1 MAADGTIR
9 IDTRLDGNGVKKGV
23 SSITNSIK
31 GIASALGVVKL
42 VSAAVGTLS
51 SSLQS
56 AFNRSD
62 TMEQFDR
69 TMSAMTGDAQAAD
82 RALEEL
88 KATTKGTA
96 YGLDVAAKATQN
108 FVTRGMDMSKATE
121 QVATWAD
128 AVAFYG
134 KGTNEQFE
142 NVTDALAK
150 MRTKGKV
157 EMDQLDRLFDAGI
170 DAVGMYAKVTG
181 QSSAK
186 VQDALSAGEISADQ
200 FIDTVTNAM
209 ATGAGGVQKIA
220 GAAKEAGASWQGTMD
235 NMKAAV
241 TRGMLSIIDA
251 IDAGLQS
258 IDLPTLREMIAG
270 IGTLAE
276 ETLGKAA
283 SAIGTIIQDIGPSIM
298 PVIDVFKEAFQGIT
312 PAVKEV
318 ADAVYGFIKD
328 IVQSLQSGGLK
339 KAVQTVGSL
348 FTNLSQIL
356 AKIAKAVLPVIADA
370 VDFLGENLDKLIPLV
385 VSAVAGFKGW
395 QIAKK
400 VTTYIKSMT
409 KAIDA
414 AAKAETIHLALSTK
428 SAAAATAEAAST
440 ATTTAALT
448 LKELAV
454 GTLTGKIGLATAAQ
468 TLWNAAMS
476 ANPVGAVITAVSLL
490 AGGIGLLITAL
501 DNSVNSTKNLTE
513 TFETMG
519 EGASNFVEGIDT
531 AKSHLSEFDDTLF
544 ASSEEQ
550 QRLQDNMQEVQDGI
564 TAICELATKERR
576 DYTAEE
582 IQQLD
587 EYFEKLNEMQEQEY
601 ERAMEKSRAIQQLA
615 IAESQAN
622 YNSLADYELTTQE
635 WVKTAQEQKESMLA
649 LINEQTT
656 NEAILLNQRYGD
668 QATMQNEAYAKE
680 FNALQQQKQ
689 EKINAVNES
698 MAEITAAYADGYAER
713 ANLTDLYSKQ
723 VGKNNESI
731 ESEMQRHNDKL
742 AEISN
747 LNLMSEEYRNELRFK
762 EELKHEENMN
772 RIWGELTDGMSEEQ
786 KEQLGVLIALVAQ
799 TEMYGGKIND
809 KTQSTVDAI
818 LAAYEKMP
826 PKMKKAAKD
835 MLQPVYDEL
844 NKAEPTLSEK
854 ARSIGE
860 GIWKMFKSA
869 LGIASPSK
877 VMRKLSQYTWQGF
890 ELETDKAEP
899 RLIDQAKALA
909 QGIIKGFK
917 LPQAS
922 LPFHIDTTGLDV
934 HSIAAYLEDTVRQG
948 RASMSSAI
956 MARAEQ
962 QIINQLDT
970 SAIARACREGCE
982 AADVTV
988 EGELRAEFSAD
999 GRQLGEVVTPYVNRN
1014 MGLQRRALLRGG
1026 KA

>member
-9 IDTRLDGNGVKKGV
+9 IDTRLDAGGVKSGV
-23 SSITNSIK
+23 SKITDSIK

-42 VSAAVGTLS
+42 VSQAVGVLS

-69 TMSAMTGDAQAAD
+69 TMSAMTGDAEAANK
-82 RALEEL
+82 ALEEL
-88 KATTKGTA
+88 KTTTKGTA

-108 FVTRGMDMSKATE
+108 FVTRGMDMSKATN
-121 QVATWAD
+121 QVAVWAD

-142 NVTDALAK
+142 SVTDALAK

-181 QSSAK
+181 QSSSK
-186 VQDALSAGEISADQ
+186 VQAALSEGEISADQ

-241 TRGMLSIIDA
+241 TRGMLGIIDA
-251 IDAGLQS
+251 IDNGLQS
-258 IDLPTLREMIAG
+258 INLPTLREMIAG
-270 IGTLAE
+270 IGSMAE
-276 ETLGKAA
+276 EALGKVA
-283 SAIGTIIQDIGPSIM
+283 SAVGTIIQDLGPSIQ
-298 PVIDVFKEAFQGIT
+298 PIIATVKEAFQGIT
-312 PAVKEV
+312 PIVKEV

-328 IVQSLQSGGLK
+328 IIQSLQNGGLK
-339 KAVQTVGSL
+339 KAVQTVGDL
-348 FTNLSQIL
+348 FTSL
-356 AKIAKAVLPVIADA
+356 AEVLGKIAKAVLPVIADA
-370 VDFLGENLDKLIPLV
+370 VDFLGENLDMLIPLV

-400 VTTYIKSMT
+400 VTTYIKSMA

-440 ATTTAALT
+440 ATSTAALT
-448 LKELAV
+448 LKELV
-454 GTLTGKIGLATAAQ
+454 IGTLTGKIGLATAAQ
-468 TLWNAAMS
+468 ALWNATVA
-476 ANPVGAVITAVSLL
+476 ANPFGAVITAVSLL
-490 AGGIGLLITAL
+490 VGGIGLLITAL
-501 DNSVNSTKNLTE
+501 DNSVTSTKNLTD

-550 QRLQDNMQEVQDGI
+550 QKLQDNMQEVQKGI
-564 TAICELATKERR
+564 TSICELATKERR

-582 IQQLD
+582 IRQLD

-601 ERAMEKSRAIQQLA
+601 ERALAKSQAIQQLA
-615 IAESQAN
+615 IVESQAN
-622 YNSLADYELTTQE
+622 YSSLADYELTAQE
-635 WVKTAQEQKESMLA
+635 WVKTAQEQKEAMLA

-713 ANLTDLYSKQ
+713 TNLTDLYSQQ

-742 AEISN
+742 SEIRE
-747 LNLMSEEYRNELRFK
+747 LNLPDEAARLEMISDENAQ
-762 EELKHEENMN
+762 HEKNIN

-799 TEMYGGKIND
+799 TEMYGGKIDD

-877 VMRKLSQYTWQGF
+877 VMRKLSKYTWQGF
-890 ELETDKAEP
+890 ELETDKAGP
-899 RLIDQAKALA
+899 RLIDQAKELA
-909 QGIIKGFK
+909 QGIIKGFE
-917 LPQAS
+917 LPQVS
-922 LPFHIDTTGLDV
+922 LPFHVDTTGLDI
-934 HSIAAYLEDTVRQG
+934 HSLASSLEETARMG

-999 GRQLGEVVTPYVNRN
+999 GRQLGEVVTPYVNKN

>member
-9 IDTRLDGNGVKKGV
+9 IDTRLDGSGVKKGV

-328 IVQSLQSGGLK
+328 IVQSLQNGGLK

-348 FTNLSQIL
+348 FTDLSQIL
-356 AKIAKAVLPVIADA
+356 SKIAKAVLPVIADA

-440 ATTTAALT
+440 ATSTAALT

-476 ANPVGAVITAVSLL
+476 ANPVGAVITV
-490 AGGIGLLITAL
+490 ITTLTGAIVTL
-501 DNSVNSTKNLTE
+501 VGCLNDSVTSTKNLTE

-742 AEISN
+742 EEISN

-762 EELKHEENMN
+762 EELKHEKNMN

-799 TEMYGGKIND
+799 TEMYGGKIDD

-835 MLQPVYDEL
+835 MLQPIYDAL
-844 NKAEPTLSEK
+844 NEAEPEMSEK
-854 ARSIGE
+854 SYSIGE

-877 VMRKLSQYTWQGF
+877 VMRKLSKYTWQGF

-899 RLIDQAKALA
+899 RLIDQAKELA
-909 QGIIKGFK
+909 QGIIKGFE

-982 AADVTV
+982 SADVTV

-1014 MGLQRRALLRGG
+1014 MGLQRRTLLRGG

>member
-1 MAADGTIR
+1 MAADGSIR
-9 IDTRLDGNGVKKGV
+9 IDTRLDGSGVKKGV

-348 FTNLSQIL
+348 FTDLSQIL
-356 AKIAKAVLPVIADA
+356 SKIAKAVLPVIADA

-440 ATTTAALT
+440 ATSTAALT

-501 DNSVNSTKNLTE
+501 DNSVTSTKNLTE

-587 EYFEKLNEMQEQEY
+587 EYFEKLNELQQQELDIQ
-601 ERAMEKSRAIQQLA
+601 MEKSKAIQQ
-615 IAESQAN
+615 QALMQAQTFDG
-622 YNSLADYELTTQE
+622 SLAEYQTTAQE
-635 WVKTAQEQKESMLA
+635 WIKTAQDQRDAQLA
-649 LINEQTT
+649 LIEEQTT
-656 NEAILLNQRYGD
+656 SEIILLNKRYGD
-668 QATMQNEAYAKE
+668 EANLQNEEYASR
-680 FNALQQQKQ
+680 LQAIEDDKQKQ
-689 EKINAVNES
+689 IDAVNAS
-698 MAEITAAYADGYAER
+698 MGEITAAYANGYAER
-713 ANLTDLYSKQ
+713 SQLGNLYSQQ
-723 VGKNNESI
+723 VGKDNASL
-731 ESEMQRHNDKL
+731 ESEAQRHADKL
-742 AEISN
+742 KEIKN
-747 LNLMSEEYRNELRFK
+747 LNLMSEQQRNQMEIDENIRHEK
-762 EELKHEENMN
+762 EMKK
-772 RIWGELTDGMSEEQ
+772 IWGELTDGMSEEQ
-786 KEQLGVLIALVAQ
+786 KEQLGVLLGMSAQ
-799 TEMYGGKIND
+799 TELYGGKLED
-809 KTQSTVDAI
+809 STQSTVNAI
-818 LAAYEKMP
+818 IAAFDSMPKETREAMLNAMKPMYEEME
-826 PKMKKAAKD
+826 A
-835 MLQPVYDEL
+835 
-844 NKAEPTLSEK
+844 AEPGLLEK
-854 ARSIGE
+854 AFNIGA
-860 GIWKMFKSA
+860 GICRKLREAFDEH
-869 LGIASPSK
+869 SPS
-877 VMRKLSQYTWQGF
+877 RKTRKIAKYAWQGF

-899 RLIDQAKALA
+899 RLIDQAKELA
-909 QGIIKGFK
+909 QGIIKGFE

-982 AADVTV
+982 SADVTV

-1014 MGLQRRALLRGG
+1014 MGLQRRTLLRGG

>member
-9 IDTRLDGNGVKKGV
+9 IDTRLDGSGVKKGV

-328 IVQSLQSGGLK
+328 IVQSLQNGGLK

-348 FTNLSQIL
+348 FTDLSQIL
-356 AKIAKAVLPVIADA
+356 SKIAKAVLPVIADA

-440 ATTTAALT
+440 ATSTAALT

-476 ANPVGAVITAVSLL
+476 ANPVGAVITV
-490 AGGIGLLITAL
+490 ITTLTGAIVTL
-501 DNSVNSTKNLTE
+501 VGCLNDSVTSTKNLTE

-587 EYFEKLNEMQEQEY
+587 EYFQKLNELQEQEL
-601 ERAMEKSRAIQQLA
+601 EREKAKSDAILA
-615 IAESQAN
+615 QARYYAQSQDV
-622 YNSLADYELTTQE
+622 SLAEYQSYAQE
-635 WVKTAQEQKESMLA
+635 WIKTAQEQKDNMIQIIEDQTTA
-649 LINEQTT
+649 LIEIKRQEHTQNGILNE
-656 NEAILLNQRYGD
+656 EA
-668 QATMQNEAYAKE
+668 
-680 FNALQQQKQ
+680 FNAEVDQIMGNQKEEIALVSQ
-689 EKINAVNES
+689 NI
-698 MAEITAAYADGYAER
+698 AEITALYTNGYAER
-713 ANLTDLYSKQ
+713 SELGNLYSQQ

-742 AEISN
+742 EEISN
-747 LNLMSEEYRNELRFK
+747 LNLMDEGYRHDLRLQEER
-762 EELKHEENMN
+762 KHKENMEK
-772 RIWGELTDGMSEEQ
+772 IWGELTNGMSEEQ
-786 KEQLGVLIALVAQ
+786 KEQLGVLLGMAAQ
-799 TEMYGGKIND
+799 TEVYGGKLED
-809 KTQSTVDAI
+809 ETLSTVNAI
-818 LAAYEKMP
+818 INALDSMP
-826 PKMKKAAKD
+826 PETREAA
-835 MLQPVYDEL
+835 LNALRPVYEEL
-844 NKAEPTLSEK
+844 EKAEPKLTEK
-854 ARSIGE
+854 VSGMLNSIVGTV
-860 GIWKMFKSA
+860 KRL
-869 LGIASPSK
+869 LGIHSPSR
-877 VMRKLSQYTWQGF
+877 VMRKLSKYTWQGF

-899 RLIDQAKALA
+899 RLIDQAKELA
-909 QGIIKGFK
+909 QGIIKGFE

-982 AADVTV
+982 SADVTV
-988 EGELRAEFSAD
+988 EGELRVEFSAD

-1014 MGLQRRALLRGG
+1014 MGLQRRTLLRGG

>member
-9 IDTRLDGNGVKKGV
+9 IDTRLDGSGVKKGV

-150 MRTKGKV
+150 MRTKGTV

-181 QSSAK
+181 QSSAD
-186 VQDALSAGEISADQ
+186 VQDALSHGEISANQ

-241 TRGMLSIIDA
+241 TRGMLGIIDA
-251 IDAGLQS
+251 IDNGLQS
-258 IDLPTLREMIAG
+258 INLPTLREMIAG
-270 IGTLAE
+270 IGTMAE
-276 ETLGKAA
+276 EALGKAA

-348 FTNLSQIL
+348 FTDLSQIL
-356 AKIAKAVLPVIADA
+356 SKIAKAVLPVVADA

-385 VSAVAGFKGW
+385 ASAVAGFKGW

-400 VTTYIKSMT
+400 VSTYIKSMT

-414 AAKAETIHLALSTK
+414 AAKAETIYVALSTK
-428 SAAAATAEAAST
+428 SAAAATAEAASNATKT
-440 ATTTAALT
+440 ASLT
-448 LKELAV
+448 LQELAY

-468 TLWNAAMS
+468 ALWNTVIS
-476 ANPVGAVITAVSLL
+476 ANPIGAAITAVTVL
-490 AGGIGLLITAL
+490 AGAIGTLIVCL
-501 DNSVNSTKNLTE
+501 DNSVTSTKNLTD

-519 EGASNFVEGIDT
+519 EGASNFIEGIDT
-531 AKSHLSEFDDTLF
+531 AKSHLSDFDDTLF

-564 TAICELATKERR
+564 TSICRAATEERR

-587 EYFEKLNEMQEQEY
+587 EYFEKLNELQEQEL
-601 ERAMEKSRAIQQLA
+601 EIQMAKSQAIQQQALTQA
-615 IAESQAN
+615 QTFEGSVSEYERIA
-622 YNSLADYELTTQE
+622 QE
-635 WVKTAQEQKESMLA
+635 WIKTAQEQRDAQLA
-649 LINEQTT
+649 LIEEQTT
-656 NEAILLNQRYGD
+656 NELVLLNQRYGE
-668 QATMQNEAYAKE
+668 QANMQNEAYANE
-680 FNALQQQKQ
+680 YNALMQHKQ
-689 EKINAVNES
+689 EQIDATTAS
-698 MAEITAAYADGYAER
+698 LSEITAAYANGYAER
-713 ANLTDLYSKQ
+713 SELGDLYSRQ
-723 VGKNNESI
+723 VGKNNASL
-731 ESEMQRHNDKL
+731 ESETQRHNDKL
-742 AEISN
+742 EEIRN
-747 LNLMSEEYRNELRFK
+747 LNLMSEQQRNQMEID
-762 EELKHEENMN
+762 ENIQHEKNMTK
-772 RIWGELTDGMSEEQ
+772 IWGELTDGMSEEQ
-786 KEQLGVLIALVAQ
+786 KEQLGVLLGMSAQ
-799 TEMYGGKIND
+799 TELYGGKLED
-809 KTQSTVDAI
+809 STQSTVNAI
-818 LAAYEKMP
+818 VAAFDSMP
-826 PKMKKAAKD
+826 KETKEAMKNAMQPLFDEMEEAEPGLLEKAANIANGII
-835 MLQPVYDEL
+835 
-844 NKAEPTLSEK
+844 NKFRDILK
-854 ARSIGE
+854 IR
-860 GIWKMFKSA
+860 
-869 LGIASPSK
+869 SPSR
-877 VMRKLSQYTWQGF
+877 VMRKLSKYTWQGF

-909 QGIIKGFK
+909 LGIIKGFE

>member
-9 IDTRLDGNGVKKGV
+9 IDTRLDGSGVKKGV

-181 QSSAK
+181 QSSAQ
-186 VQDALSAGEISADQ
+186 VQDALSKGGISADQ

-241 TRGMLSIIDA
+241 TRGMLGIIDA
-251 IDAGLQS
+251 IDNGLQS
-258 IDLPTLREMIAG
+258 INLPTLREMIAG

-348 FTNLSQIL
+348 FTDLSQIL
-356 AKIAKAVLPVIADA
+356 SKIAKAVLPVIADA

-414 AAKAETIHLALSTK
+414 AAKAETIHLALSTQ

-440 ATTTAALT
+440 ATTTTALT
-448 LKELAV
+448 LKELVV

-468 TLWNAAMS
+468 ALWNATMA

-501 DNSVNSTKNLTE
+501 DNSVTSTKNLTD

-564 TAICELATKERR
+564 TAICRTATEERR

-587 EYFEKLNEMQEQEY
+587 EYFEKLNELQEQEL
-601 ERAMEKSRAIQQLA
+601 EIQMAKSQAIQQ
-615 IAESQAN
+615 QALTQAQTFEG
-622 YNSLADYELTTQE
+622 SLAEYETVAQE
-635 WVKTAQEQKESMLA
+635 WIKTAQEQRDAELA
-649 LINEQTT
+649 LIEEQTT
-656 NEAILLNQRYGD
+656 NELVLLNQRYGE
-668 QATMQNEAYAKE
+668 QATMQNEAYANE
-680 FNALQQQKQ
+680 FNSLMQHKQ
-689 EKINAVNES
+689 EQIDATTAS
-698 MAEITAAYADGYAER
+698 LSEITAAYANGYAER
-713 ANLTDLYSKQ
+713 SELGNLYSQQ
-723 VGKNNESI
+723 VGKRNQSL
-731 ESEMQRHNDKL
+731 ESETQRHNDRL
-742 AEISN
+742 DEIRN
-747 LNLMSEEYRNELRFK
+747 LNLMSEQQRNQMEID
-762 EELKHEENMN
+762 ENIQHEKNMTK
-772 RIWGELTDGMSEEQ
+772 IWGELTDGMSEEQ
-786 KEQLGVLIALVAQ
+786 KEQLGVLLGMSAQ
-799 TEMYGGKIND
+799 TELYGGKLED
-809 KTQSTVDAI
+809 STQSTVDAI
-818 LAAYEKMP
+818 IAAFDSMP
-826 PKMKKAAKD
+826 PETQEAMKNAMEPMFEEMD
-835 MLQPVYDEL
+835 
-844 NKAEPTLSEK
+844 KAEHRLLEK
-854 ARSIGE
+854 ASEIYH
-860 GIWKMFKSA
+860 GIINKFKD
-869 LGIASPSK
+869 IFDIQSPSR
-877 VMRKLSQYTWQGF
+877 VMRKLSKYTWQGF

-899 RLIDQAKALA
+899 RLIDQAKKLAL
-909 QGIIKGFK
+909 GIVKGFE

-922 LPFHIDTTGLDV
+922 LPFHVDTTGLDV

>member
-270 IGTLAE
+270 IGSMAE
-276 ETLGKAA
+276 EALGKVA
-283 SAIGTIIQDIGPSIM
+283 SAVGTIIQDLGPSIM

-440 ATTTAALT
+440 ATSTAALT

-501 DNSVNSTKNLTE
+501 DNSVTSTKNLTE

-587 EYFEKLNEMQEQEY
+587 EYFEKLNELQQQELDIQ
-601 ERAMEKSRAIQQLA
+601 MEKSKAIQQQALMQ
-615 IAESQAN
+615 SQTFEG
-622 YNSLADYELTTQE
+622 SLAEYQTTAQE
-635 WVKTAQEQKESMLA
+635 WIKTAQEQRDAQLA
-649 LINEQTT
+649 LIEEQTT
-656 NEAILLNQRYGD
+656 SEIVLLNKRYGD
-668 QATMQNEAYAKE
+668 EANLQNEEYASR
-680 FNALQQQKQ
+680 LQAIEDDKQKQ
-689 EKINAVNES
+689 IDAVNAS
-698 MAEITAAYADGYAER
+698 MGEITAAYANGYAER
-713 ANLTDLYSKQ
+713 SQLGNLYSQQ
-723 VGKNNESI
+723 VGKDNASL
-731 ESEMQRHNDKL
+731 ESEAQRHADKL
-742 AEISN
+742 EEIKN
-747 LNLMSEEYRNELRFK
+747 LNLMSEQQRNQMEIDENIRHEK
-762 EELKHEENMN
+762 EMKK
-772 RIWGELTDGMSEEQ
+772 IWGELTDGMSEEQ
-786 KEQLGVLIALVAQ
+786 KEQLGVLLGMSAQ
-799 TEMYGGKIND
+799 TELYGGKLED
-809 KTQSTVDAI
+809 STQSTVNAI
-818 LAAYEKMP
+818 IAAFDSMPKETREAMLNAMKPMYEEME
-826 PKMKKAAKD
+826 A
-835 MLQPVYDEL
+835 
-844 NKAEPTLSEK
+844 AEPGLLEK
-854 ARSIGE
+854 AFNIGA
-860 GIWKMFKSA
+860 GICRKLREAFDEH
-869 LGIASPSK
+869 SPS
-877 VMRKLSQYTWQGF
+877 RKTRKIAKYAWQGF

>member
-9 IDTRLDGNGVKKGV
+9 IDTRLDGSGVKKGV

-181 QSSAK
+181 QSSAQ
-186 VQDALSAGEISADQ
+186 VQDALSEGMISADQ

-241 TRGMLSIIDA
+241 TRGMLGIIDA
-251 IDAGLQS
+251 IDNGLQS
-258 IDLPTLREMIAG
+258 INLPTLREMIAG

-328 IVQSLQSGGLK
+328 IVKSLQSGGLK
-339 KAVQTVGSL
+339 KAIKTVGDL
-348 FTNLSQIL
+348 FTSLSRVL
-356 AKIAKAVLPVIADA
+356 SKIAKAVLPVIADA
-370 VDFLGENLDKLIPLV
+370 VDFLGENLDKLIPLITTV
-385 VSAVAGFKGW
+385 VSGFKGW
-395 QIAKK
+395 KIAQQ
-400 VTTYIKSMT
+400 VSTYIKSIS

-414 AAKAETIHLALSTK
+414 TTNSLSIQ
-428 SAAAATAEAAST
+428 
-440 ATTTAALT
+440 
-448 LKELAV
+448 ELVV
-454 GTLTGKIGLATAAQ
+454 GTLTGKIRIAEAVQ
-468 TLWNAAMS
+468 RLWNATIK
-476 ANPVGAVITAVSLL
+476 ANPIGAAITAVTIL
-490 AGGIGLLITAL
+490 AGAIGTLIVCL
-501 DNSVNSTKNLTE
+501 NDSVTSTKNLTE

-564 TAICELATKERR
+564 TAICKLATQERR

-587 EYFEKLNEMQEQEY
+587 EYFQKLNELQEREY
-601 ERAMEKSRAIQQLA
+601 EIQMA
-615 IAESQAN
+615 KSQAVQQQAVTQAQTFSG
-622 YNSLADYELTTQE
+622 SLAEYKTTAQE
-635 WVKTAQEQKESMLA
+635 WIKTAQEQRDAQLA

-656 NEAILLNQRYGD
+656 NELVLLNQRYGE
-668 QATMQNEAYAKE
+668 QANMQNEAYANE
-680 FNALQQQKQ
+680 FNALMQHKQ
-689 EKINAVNES
+689 EQIDATTAS
-698 MAEITAAYADGYAER
+698 LAEITAAYANGYAER
-713 ANLTDLYSKQ
+713 SELGNLYSQQ

-731 ESEMQRHNDKL
+731 ENEIQRHNNKL
-742 AEISN
+742 EEIKN
-747 LNLMSEEYRNELRFK
+747 LNLMSEQQRNQMEIDENIRHEK
-762 EELKHEENMN
+762 EMTK
-772 RIWGELTDGMSEEQ
+772 IWGELTDGMSEEQ
-786 KEQLGVLIALVAQ
+786 KEQLGVLLGMSAQ
-799 TEMYGGKIND
+799 TELYGGKLED
-809 KTQSTVDAI
+809 STQSTVNAI
-818 LAAYEKMP
+818 VAAFDSMP
-826 PKMKKAAKD
+826 KETKEAMKNA
-835 MLQPVYDEL
+835 MQPMFDEME
-844 NKAEPTLSEK
+844 KAEPSLFEK
-854 ARSIGE
+854 AASIAN
-860 GIWKMFKSA
+860 GIIKKFKDVFK
-869 LGIASPSK
+869 IKSPSR
-877 VMRKLSQYTWQGF
+877 VMRKLSKYTWQGF

-909 QGIIKGFK
+909 QGIIKGFE

>member
-9 IDTRLDGNGVKKGV
+9 IDTRLDGSGVKKGV

-348 FTNLSQIL
+348 FTDLSQIL
-356 AKIAKAVLPVIADA
+356 SKIAKAVLPVIADA
-370 VDFLGENLDKLIPLV
+370 VDFLGENLDKLIPLITTV
-385 VSAVAGFKGW
+385 VSGMKALK
-395 QIAKK
+395 IAKTVSTWIDKMRRK
-400 VTTYIKSMT
+400 VNLMEQAWDTAIVQLELFIMT
-409 KAIDA
+409 QGK
-414 AAKAETIHLALSTK
+414 EVL
-428 SAAAATAEAAST
+428 AST
-440 ATTTAALT
+440 TSIGALNA
-448 LKELAV
+448 KEIAV
-454 GTLTGKIGLATAAQ
+454 GTLSGKIRLATGVQ
-468 TLWNAAMS
+468 ELWNRAMNT
-476 ANPVGAVITAVSLL
+476 NPIGIVITAVTTL
-490 AGGIGLLITAL
+490 ASVIGTLAVCLN
-501 DNSVNSTKNLTE
+501 DSVTSTKNLTE

-877 VMRKLSQYTWQGF
+877 VMRKLSKYTWQGF

-899 RLIDQAKALA
+899 RLIDQAKELA
-909 QGIIKGFK
+909 QGIIKGFE

-999 GRQLGEVVTPYVNRN
+999 GRQLGEIVTPYVNKN

>member
-9 IDTRLDGNGVKKGV
+9 IDTRLDGSGVKKGV
-23 SSITNSIK
+23 TSITNSIK

-69 TMSAMTGDAQAAD
+69 TMSAMTGDTQAAN

-121 QVATWAD
+121 QVAIWGD

-134 KGTNEQFE
+134 KGTNEQFA

-181 QSSAK
+181 QSSAD
-186 VQDALSAGEISADQ
+186 VQDALSEGTISADQ

-220 GAAKEAGASWQGTMD
+220 GAAKEAGASWQGTID

-241 TRGMLSIIDA
+241 TRGMLGIIEA
-251 IDAGLQS
+251 IDNGLQS
-258 IDLPTLREMIAG
+258 INLPTLREMIAG
-270 IGTLAE
+270 IGSMAE
-276 ETLGKAA
+276 EALGKAA

-298 PVIDVFKEAFQGIT
+298 PIVSTFQEAFQGII
-312 PAVKEV
+312 PVVKEV
-318 ADAVYGFIKD
+318 TDAVYGFIKD
-328 IVQSLQSGGLK
+328 IAQSLQSGGLK
-339 KAVQTVGSL
+339 KAVQTVGDL
-348 FTNLSQIL
+348 FTSL
-356 AKIAKAVLPVIADA
+356 AEVLGEIAKAVLPVIADA
-370 VDFLGENLDKLIPLV
+370 IDFLGEHLDELIPLV

-400 VTTYIKSMT
+400 VTSYIKSMT

-414 AAKAETIHLALSTK
+414 AAKAETIHVALSTK

-440 ATTTAALT
+440 ATSTAALS
-448 LKELAV
+448 LKELVV

-468 TLWNAAMS
+468 SLWNATMA

-490 AGGIGLLITAL
+490 AGGIGILITAL
-501 DNSVNSTKNLTE
+501 DNSVTSAKNLTD

-550 QRLQDNMQEVQDGI
+550 QRLQDNMQEVQGGI
-564 TAICELATKERR
+564 TSICRTAAEERR
-576 DYTAEE
+576 DYTDEE

-587 EYFEKLNEMQEQEY
+587 EYFQKLNELQQQELDIQM
-601 ERAMEKSRAIQQLA
+601 AKSQAIQQ
-615 IAESQAN
+615 QAVMQAQTFN
-622 YNSLADYELTTQE
+622 GSLAEYKTTAQE
-635 WVKTAQEQKESMLA
+635 WIKTAQEQRDAQVA
-649 LINEQTT
+649 LIEEQTT
-656 NEAILLNQRYGD
+656 NELVLLNQRYGD
-668 QATMQNEAYAKE
+668 QANMQNEAYANE
-680 FNALQQQKQ
+680 YNALMQHKQ
-689 EKINAVNES
+689 EQLDATTAS
-698 MAEITAAYADGYAER
+698 MSEITAAYADGYAER
-713 ANLTDLYSKQ
+713 SELGDLYSRQ
-723 VGKNNESI
+723 VGKNNQSL
-731 ESEMQRHNDKL
+731 ESEAQRHNDKL
-742 AEISN
+742 KEIGS
-747 LNLMSEEYRNELRFK
+747 LNLMSEEQRNQMIFDENLQ
-762 EELKHEENMN
+762 HEKNMKK
-772 RIWGELTDGMSEEQ
+772 IWGELTDGMSEEQ
-786 KEQLGVLIALVAQ
+786 KEQLGVLLGMSAQ
-799 TEMYGGKIND
+799 TELYGGELED
-809 KTQSTVDAI
+809 STQSTVDAI
-818 LAAYEKMP
+818 IAAFDSMP
-826 PKMKKAAKD
+826 KETKEAMQNAMQPMFDEMEEAEPGLLEKAA
-835 MLQPVYDEL
+835 
-844 NKAEPTLSEK
+844 
-854 ARSIGE
+854 
-860 GIWKMFKSA
+860 
-869 LGIASPSK
+869 GIANGIINKFKDIFDIHSPSR
-877 VMRKLSQYTWQGF
+877 VMRKLSKQTWQGY
-890 ELETDKAEP
+890 ELETDKAKP
-899 RLIDQAKALA
+899 RLIDQAKNLA
-909 QGIIKGFK
+909 QGIIRGFEI
-917 LPQAS
+917 PQVTVPHRIDTNGLDIHSLAAS
-922 LPFHIDTTGLDV
+922 L
-934 HSIAAYLEDTVRQG
+934 EETVLRG
-948 RASMSSAI
+948 RSSMSQAI
-956 MARAEQ
+956 VAQAEH

-982 AADVTV
+982 RSEGGDVTIEIPLSLNEREV
-988 EGELRAEFSAD
+988 ARATAKYTGRRLAWEG
-999 GRQLGEVVTPYVNRN
+999 
-1014 MGLQRRALLRGG
+1014 
-1026 KA
+1026 

>member
-9 IDTRLDGNGVKKGV
+9 IDTRLDGSGVKKGV

-328 IVQSLQSGGLK
+328 IVQSLQNGGLK

-348 FTNLSQIL
+348 FTDLSQIL
-356 AKIAKAVLPVIADA
+356 SKIAKAVLPVIADA

-440 ATTTAALT
+440 ATSTAALT

-476 ANPVGAVITAVSLL
+476 ANPVGAVITV
-490 AGGIGLLITAL
+490 ITTLTGAIVTL
-501 DNSVNSTKNLTE
+501 VGCLNDSVTGTKNLTE

-742 AEISN
+742 EEISN

-762 EELKHEENMN
+762 EELKHEKNMN

-799 TEMYGGKIND
+799 TEMYGGKIDD

-835 MLQPVYDEL
+835 MLQPIYDAL
-844 NKAEPTLSEK
+844 NEAEPEMSEK
-854 ARSIGE
+854 SYSIGE

-877 VMRKLSQYTWQGF
+877 VMRKLSKYTWQGF

-899 RLIDQAKALA
+899 RLIDQAKELA
-909 QGIIKGFK
+909 QGIIKGFE

-982 AADVTV
+982 SADVTV

-1014 MGLQRRALLRGG
+1014 MGLQRRTLLRGG